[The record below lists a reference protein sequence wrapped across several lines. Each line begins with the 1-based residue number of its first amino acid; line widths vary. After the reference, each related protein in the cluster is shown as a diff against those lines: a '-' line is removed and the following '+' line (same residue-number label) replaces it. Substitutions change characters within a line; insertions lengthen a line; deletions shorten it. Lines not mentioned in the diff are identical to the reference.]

1 MKCASRQIYLALS
14 VLTACTQTISVT
26 VNEPAAAAGPAAD
39 VLPTKVGECT
49 ETTITALSDY
59 WGKKLSARKQEF
71 DQGVAIGFSN
81 KGGQYSHESYPAV
94 VQSKVGDKVKMCL
107 ISIPSKCPPG
117 DNRGRVY
124 KTTNLRTNQ
133 SWSLPDD
140 IHSCGGA

>member
-1 MKCASRQIYLALS
+1 MKRASRQIYLALS
-14 VLTACTQTISVT
+14 VLTACTSVA
-26 VNEPAAAAGPAAD
+26 VNEPAAAAG
-39 VLPTKVGECT
+39 LPTKVGECT
-49 ETTITALSDY
+49 EATITAISDY
-59 WGKKLSARKQEF
+59 WGKKLSARKQEI

-107 ISIPSKCPPG
+107 ISIPSNCPPG

-133 SWSLPDD
+133 SWRLPDD

>member
-1 MKCASRQIYLALS
+1 MKRASRQIYLALS
-14 VLTACTQTISVT
+14 VLTASAAVS
-26 VNEPAAAAGPAAD
+26 EPAAAAGPAAD

-49 ETTITALSDY
+49 EATITELSDY
-59 WGKKLSARKQEF
+59 WGKKLSARKQEI
-71 DQGVAIGFSN
+71 DQGVAIGSATRE
-81 KGGQYSHESYPAV
+81 GQYSHESYPAV